1 MNDSVLIL
9 AAYLVAL
16 GGGHVLVRLLLKR
29 FRPVT
34 PPGVRGAGTCIGI
47 LERALVLTFVLI
59 GQHTAIGLV
68 LTAKSIAR
76 FEELKD
82 RNFTEYYLIGTLASM
97 LAAILV
103 GLAVRAWM
111 LENVIG
117 QFE

>member
-1 MNDSVLIL
+1 MNDTILIL
-9 AAYLVAL
+9 GAYLVAL
-16 GGGHVLVRLLLKR
+16 LGGHVLVRLLLKR
-29 FRPVT
+29 FRPPL
-34 PPGVRGAGTCIGI
+34 PPGIKGAGTCIGL

-103 GLAVRAWM
+103 GLAVREWR
-111 LENVIG
+111 LTNVIG